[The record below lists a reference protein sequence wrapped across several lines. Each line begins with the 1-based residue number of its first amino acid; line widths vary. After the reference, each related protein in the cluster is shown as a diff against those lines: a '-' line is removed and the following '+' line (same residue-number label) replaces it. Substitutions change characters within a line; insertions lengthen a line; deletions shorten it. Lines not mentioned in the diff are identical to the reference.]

1 MAATTD
7 QLQNDAKCV
16 FDCVP
21 GAEMKLSILIS
32 LFAQIANV
40 SADPNVLM
48 ANAKPIFCCVPGIDM
63 KLSILIS
70 LFAGG
75 ATSSGG
81 CVTGGLGPPVADPG
95 STFCIYIQT
104 DSVPGGQQFLWYSG
118 AWHG

>member
-1 MAATTD
+1 
-7 QLQNDAKCV
+7 
-16 FDCVP
+16 
-21 GAEMKLSILIS
+21 MKLSILIS

-40 SADPNVLM
+40 SADPSTLM
-48 ANAKPIFCCVPGIDM
+48 NDAKCIQACVPGIDM

-75 ATSSGG
+75 SSTTGG
-81 CVTGGLGPPVADPG
+81 CVTGGTGAPVADPG

-104 DSVPGGQQFLWYSG
+104 DSVPAGQMFLWYNG